1 MRRQEPFVPA
11 RGMCCQIYAAV
22 GLAVALMAIVGVV
35 VGAVLGTAKK
45 DAPPALDAV
54 GFKPEDWQNVLN
66 LCGNRRAT
74 AACQWP
80 RNTPELDRCA
90 TQRTQ
95 RAVCALRAREPHLHR
110 DPATS
115 A

>member
-1 MRRQEPFVPA
+1 MSPPVEHVDKKKKVSPLRGGRGLLCLHEACAVRYTRLSVSPF
-11 RGMCCQIYAAV
+11 
-22 GLAVALMAIVGVV
+22 ALMAIVGVV

-54 GFKPEDWQNVLN
+54 GFKPEDWQNVRN

-80 RNTPELDRCA
+80 RSTPTVDRGA
-90 TQRTQ
+90 AQR
-95 RAVCALRAREPHLHR
+95 
-110 DPATS
+110 
-115 A
+115 

>member
-1 MRRQEPFVPA
+1 MPA

-45 DAPPALDAV
+45 DAPPALDDV
-54 GFKPEDWQNVLN
+54 DFKPEDWQNVLN
-66 LCGNRRAT
+66 LCGVPRGHCCMPEAAKRSQVGPLRYATHAARRL
-74 AACQWP
+74 C
-80 RNTPELDRCA
+80 
-90 TQRTQ
+90 
-95 RAVCALRAREPHLHR
+95 CALRAREPHLHR

>member
-1 MRRQEPFVPA
+1 MWRQGPFVPA

-54 GFKPEDWQNVLN
+54 GFKPEDWQNVRN

-80 RNTPELDRCA
+80 QIAPEVDRGA
-90 TQRTQ
+90 AQRTQ
-95 RAVCALRAREPHLHR
+95 QDRSARRLCA
-110 DPATS
+110 
-115 A
+115 

>member
-1 MRRQEPFVPA
+1 MPA
-11 RGMCCQIYAAV
+11 RGTCCQIYAAV
-22 GLAVALMAIVGVV
+22 GLAVVLLAIVGVV

-66 LCGNRRAT
+66 LSGNRRAT
-74 AACQWP
+74 AACQLP
-80 RNTPELDRCA
+80 RRTPDLDRCA
-90 TQRTQ
+90 TLRNATQ

-110 DPATS
+110 DSATS